1 MAYRFIDENRKQ
13 YGLRWLLR
21 HMGITLNAYYNH
33 LKDSKAEY
41 HQHKEEVCSEIKNI
55 YHEVGGIIGHRS
67 MQVFLAR
74 KGIFISK
81 TTLHK
86 YMNKELHLYCICRR
100 RKPGYKK
107 GQPHKVFPNLLKQC
121 FDVSAPNRVWCTDFT
136 YLFLTNGNVRYNC
149 TIIDLFDRSVVAS
162 VNGKWITSE
171 LAIEALNKAIKAT
184 GCDPTQLILHSDQ
197 GRQFTSLEFTLYC
210 RDLGITQSMSHAG
223 CPYDNAPMER
233 YYNTLKAELI
243 YQRFFHT
250 DEELNYAVQ
259 EFAYLWYNQVRPHAH
274 NGYLTPYERRYG
286 MV

>member
-100 RKPGYKK
+100 RKLGYKK

-171 LAIEALNKAIKAT
+171 LAIEA
-184 GCDPTQLILHSDQ
+184 
-197 GRQFTSLEFTLYC
+197 
-210 RDLGITQSMSHAG
+210 
-223 CPYDNAPMER
+223 
-233 YYNTLKAELI
+233 
-243 YQRFFHT
+243 
-250 DEELNYAVQ
+250 
-259 EFAYLWYNQVRPHAH
+259 
-274 NGYLTPYERRYG
+274 
-286 MV
+286 